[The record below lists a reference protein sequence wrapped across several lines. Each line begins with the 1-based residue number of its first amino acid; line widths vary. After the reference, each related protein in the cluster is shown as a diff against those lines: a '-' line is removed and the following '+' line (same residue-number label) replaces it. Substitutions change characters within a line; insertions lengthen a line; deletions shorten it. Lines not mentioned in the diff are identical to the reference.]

1 MKFFIYKETLILNIR
16 QKFVKMVYFLK
27 FEVIYM
33 LSTIISIIT
42 IIVLIIAII
51 VKPTIKIKKYEVQTF
66 WIIPL
71 IGTLILLLTGEV
83 GLETIKNIFVSDS
96 SINPIKILVLFIA
109 ISLLSIA
116 LDEAGFFRKCAI
128 LAAKIAGGKQINLFL
143 SFSLVISILTIF
155 TSNDI
160 VILTFTPFICYF
172 AKNTKISPI
181 PYLIAEFIFAN
192 TWSMM
197 LIIGN
202 PTNIYIA
209 SSFNIDF
216 FGYFKIMLLPTLL
229 AGFTALIVLLLLFK
243 KQLAKEMEVGSDE
256 IECKS
261 NKFVTIVG
269 LIHLSCCTILLA
281 ISSYIGLD
289 MWLICLCFAVSLS
302 LILLVYCLIKKE
314 DVLIKSLKRLPYNLI
329 PFILSMFII
338 VTSLDKVG
346 IIDKIADLF
355 DKITTNSVNTV
366 FTYGVSSFLSCNIL
380 NNIPMSVMYE
390 KIITSSSLLFMQEK
404 MYSTIIA
411 SNIGAYFTPIGA
423 LAGIM
428 WMGILNKTGIK
439 FGFKEFLKYGVI
451 IAPIIICV
459 SLVTLL
465 FIL

>member
-1 MKFFIYKETLILNIR
+1 MAFTLSV
-16 QKFVKMVYFLK
+16 FA
-27 FEVIYM
+27 
-33 LSTIISIIT
+33 TT
-42 IIVLIIAII
+42 IIVMILSVLFFPKIEIGNRIF
-51 VKPTIKIKKYEVQTF
+51 PTYVVV
-66 WIIPL
+66 
-71 IGTLILLLTGEV
+71 TLLGALLLIATAKAG
-83 GLETIKNIFVSDS
+83 IKTVFASLTSDTAV
-96 SINPIKILVLFIA
+96 NPLKILVLFLTM
-109 ISLLSIA
+109 SGLSIF
-116 LDEAGFFRKCAI
+116 LDELGFFRF
-128 LAAKIAGGKQINLFL
+128 LANATLKRAKSGQIKLFL
-143 SFSLVISILTIF
+143 YLYLIVSVLTVF
-155 TSNDI
+155 TSNDVI
-160 VILTFTPFICYF
+160 VLSFTPFICYF
-172 AKNTKISPI
+172 AKNAKINPV
-181 PYLIAEFIFAN
+181 PYLSAEFVAAN
-192 TWSMM
+192 TWSMA
-197 LIIGN
+197 LVIGN
-202 PTNIYIA
+202 PTNVYLA
-209 SSFNIDF
+209 TSSGIDF
-216 FGYFKIMLLPTLL
+216 ISYLSAMIIPTLI
-229 AGFTALIVLLLLFK
+229 AGTVAFLLLLLLFY
-243 KQLAKEMEVGSDE
+243 KQLKEPIICHTEE
-256 IECKS
+256 IKIKDKPLLISGIAHLSIC
-261 NKFVTIVG
+261 TIV
-269 LIHLSCCTILLA
+269 LA

-314 DVLIKSLKRLPYNLI
+314 DVLIKSLKRLSYNLI

-390 KIITSSSLLFMQEK
+390 KIITSSSVLFMEEK

>member
-1 MKFFIYKETLILNIR
+1 MI
-16 QKFVKMVYFLK
+16 
-27 FEVIYM
+27 
-33 LSTIISIIT
+33 STVISIIT
-42 IIVLIIAII
+42 IIALIVAII
-51 VKPTIKIKKYEVQTF
+51 FKPKIKIRKNEIQTF

-71 IGTLILLLTGEV
+71 IGALLLILTGEV
-83 GLETIKNIFVSDS
+83 NLETIKGIFVSNS
-96 SINPIKILVLFIA
+96 SINPIKILILFIA

-128 LAAKIAGGKQINLFL
+128 FAAKLAGGKQINLFL

-209 SSFNIDF
+209 SSFGIDF
-216 FGYFKIMLLPTLL
+216 FGYFKIMIIPTFVS
-229 AGFTALIVLLLLFK
+229 GISALVILLLLFK
-243 KQLAKEMEVGSDE
+243 KQLTKQMEVDCDE
-256 IECKS
+256 IECNS
-261 NKFVTIVG
+261 NKFVTVVG
-269 LIHLSCCTILLA
+269 LIHLSLCTILLA
-281 ISSYIGLD
+281 ISSYIELQ
-289 MWLICLCFAVSLS
+289 MWLICLVFACS
-302 LILLVYCLIKKE
+302 LILILSIYCIIKKE
-314 DVLIKSLKRLPYNLI
+314 VVLINSLKRLPYNLI

-338 VTSLDKVG
+338 VTSLDQVG
-346 IIDKIADLF
+346 VIGKIALWF
-355 DKITTNSVNTV
+355 DKLINGNVSAV
-366 FTYGVSSFLSCNIL
+366 FTYGLSSFMSCNIL

-390 KIITSSSLLFMQEK
+390 KIITSSNIIFMQEK

-428 WMGILNKTGIK
+428 WMGILNKTGIE
-439 FGFKEFLKYGVI
+439 FGFKDFLKYGI
-451 IAPIIICV
+451 FIAPIIIIIA
-459 SLVTLL
+459 LVTLL
-465 FIL
+465 LVL